1 MDATIE
7 EIARAVLSAMEES
20 RYGDL
25 TLKQYRML
33 FGQLG
38 RFAPDGAYTPEV
50 GAAFAAVASGPRGTA
65 YGKDTLRS
73 RERVARICDAYIA
86 TGKVDLS
93 RLKGVN
99 PPSMPG
105 SPELLDALGE
115 YAAHNADR
123 GLAESTRSYYERLA
137 REFALFAESRGFGGF
152 GAMPAGTVLEFVG
165 EMRAG
170 RWAGTS
176 AYHLASNFRPF
187 LRFLGREDM
196 VQALTMA
203 RQPRERHVLP
213 VIEDADEEAIARACL
228 DGSVSPRD
236 AAITLLA
243 LTTGMRSCDIVDLE
257 LGDIDWRSAT
267 ITTTQRKTG
276 NPVTV
281 PLAPAVAESIGRYV
295 LEHRPESASR
305 NVFLSSRAPFGPLK
319 EHACVYGAT
328 RRAFAAAG
336 VEGGGT
342 LLMRHNAAS
351 KMVRDGAELPVVA
364 AVLGHVAR
372 DSSCAYIE
380 SDEERM
386 RMCVMPLAD
395 AAAGCSR
402 PFPLGNLARPDGEVM
417 GLCVLPLPETAAP
430 APAARGLRPGSDE
443 DRMRLC
449 VVPLP
454 RAAAACGKPL
464 PRGCRGRSDAE
475 RMRLCTLPLPKGAVA

>member
-93 RLKGVN
+93 RLKGEN
-99 PPSMPG
+99 PPPTPEAPG
-105 SPELLDALGE
+105 LLDALGE
-115 YAAHNADR
+115 YAAHNAER

-213 VIEDADEEAIARACL
+213 VIEDADEEAIARACT
-228 DGSVSPRD
+228 DGTVKPED

-243 LTTGMRSCDIVDLE
+243 LTTGMRSCDIIDLK
-257 LGDIDWRSAT
+257 LGGINWRSSTAT
-267 ITTTQRKTG
+267 FVQRKTG

-281 PLAPAVAESIGRYV
+281 PLAPAVAEAIAKYA
-295 LEHRPESASR
+295 LEVRPDSPHD

-319 EHACVYGAT
+319 EHSAVYVAT

-342 LLMRHNAAS
+342 LMMRHNAAS
-351 KMVRDGAELPVVA
+351 KMVRAGAELPVMS
-364 AVLGHVAR
+364 AVLGHADP
-372 DSSCAYIE
+372 DSSGAYLE
-380 SDEERM
+380 SDAPRM
-386 RMCVMPLAD
+386 RMCVIPPT
-395 AAAGCSR
+395 AAMVGRAR
-402 PFPLGNLARPDGEVM
+402 PFP
-417 GLCVLPLPETAAP
+417 
-430 APAARGLRPGSDE
+430 RGDRMESDE
-443 DRMRLC
+443 ACMLLC
-449 VVPLP
+449 
-454 RAAAACGKPL
+454 A
-464 PRGCRGRSDAE
+464 
-475 RMRLCTLPLPKGAVA
+475 LPLPKAVIG